1 MKKAIF
7 EDIPQFKKT
16 ISQTFHDGTRLKR
29 IFKSPDPS
37 KWPEE
42 WKKVYFKSYPRLPIV
57 KLPEPKLKLSV
68 SLKRTLFNRHS
79 VRSFSQKSLSLKE
92 LSTLLYFSAGIKGS
106 NYVVGGERF
115 YPSAGARYPLE
126 VYPLVLNVEGLKNGI
141 YHYYV
146 KSNALEVLDISGGI
160 EKEIRKNIDLDWA
173 KESTLI
179 LIITAIFYRTQMKYY
194 ERGYRH
200 ILSELG
206 GLNQNIYLLSTALG
220 IGCCSMGGYFDDGIN
235 KLLDLEYPIESVIG
249 ATAVG
254 KV

>member
-1 MKKAIF
+1 MKKITL
-7 EDIPQFKKT
+7 EDIPKFNKT
-16 ISQTFHDGTRLKR
+16 ISQAFHDGTKLKK

-42 WKKVYFKSYPRLPIV
+42 WRKVYFKSYPRLPIV
-57 KLPEPKLKLSV
+57 NLPKPKLKLSV

-79 VRSFSQKSLSLKE
+79 VRNFSQKSLSLEE

-106 NYVVGGERF
+106 SYVVGGERF

-126 VYPLVLNVEGLKNGI
+126 VYPMVLNVRGLKNGI

-146 KSNALEVLDISGGI
+146 KSNSLEVLDVSSGI

-173 KESTLI
+173 KEAAVI
-179 LIITAIFYRTQMKYY
+179 LIITAVFYRTQMKYY

-206 GLNQNIYLLSTALG
+206 GLNQNIYLLSTALQ

-235 KLLDLEYPIESVIG
+235 KLLDLEDPLESVVG
-249 ATAVG
+249 VTAVG